1 MSSFRDDDDD
11 DDMSVSSS
19 ESIEVTLLAP
29 SHVVAVPV
37 VPSVVKAP
45 FAARRPVGLLLGPD
59 DDDVDAP
66 LPPTPPATAVR
77 PAVATDTRVAQSFI
91 VHSTRSAAAPGD
103 RQEFAGDSFYDT
115 DDYVNARSARASE
128 NVEPVDGGE
137 PAPPPP
143 ELDEEQFDVYVPPS
157 AAEQFKGDYA
167 AISLVTDDVAGGA
180 PVVAANAVPL
190 EAAAS
195 DEAPLTR
202 SQYARLYTDSEASD
216 YARLSAVADA
226 AGLRQNYGTL
236 PTPVGGGGGGG
247 GGVGDGGRVGRYQRL
262 LDDDEIEQ
270 AAGKKPLMYA
280 KLPHEGEL
288 RHSTSE
294 SAIVRNRK
302 QMDTME
308 RQARANYAALPTK
321 DDMERFRRSRTDS
334 DEREQKSSA
343 DEQKSAALSTSSPN
357 AFGAAALSGSGSGSS
372 GPTSPVPSAAS
383 PIGANGR
390 ANRLRRLDRRN
401 LPSISTMKN
410 GEITCEKCRTQAFT
424 EKITTGAGR
433 VMLLC
438 DACLAAFRFEQT
450 RPQMQSYGAL
460 PTSALEAQ
468 RSDLLSKIAR
478 IETTWGSQP
487 KDAPAVL
494 ELTRLQQQLTDIEGE
509 VERRKASG
517 ATASTADTSEAH
529 ARVHLYATPK
539 QAESVVAAGATL
551 RQGMSSPPPP
561 PPPADIA
568 PAPVSVSDELF
579 NERYGTLDLADFQ
592 RAKAASAA
600 TGGSMPKKN
609 KTYIVKPDAT
619 KQFAPSASQLAI
631 SLRASA
637 APASKTAATA
647 AAASPRQNPPASV
660 RPPSPRR
667 VEPAAA
673 TATVRPPSPRRVE
686 PAAVPAPAPPSS
698 GQATATVRPPSPRR
712 AEPAAAARPLAAS
725 AVYVRPQARAEPSSA
740 AGGASAPSAASPTST
755 PGLPPRSA
763 AAPVYQ
769 ALTLSSAPV
778 QAPYAVL
785 NLAASD
791 KPMF

>member
-1 MSSFRDDDDD
+1 M
-11 DDMSVSSS
+11 
-19 ESIEVTLLAP
+19 
-29 SHVVAVPV
+29 H
-37 VPSVVKAP
+37 
-45 FAARRPVGLLLGPD
+45 
-59 DDDVDAP
+59 
-66 LPPTPPATAVR
+66 AT
-77 PAVATDTRVAQSFI
+77 
-91 VHSTRSAAAPGD
+91 
-103 RQEFAGDSFYDT
+103 
-115 DDYVNARSARASE
+115 
-128 NVEPVDGGE
+128 
-137 PAPPPP
+137 
-143 ELDEEQFDVYVPPS
+143 
-157 AAEQFKGDYA
+157 
-167 AISLVTDDVAGGA
+167 
-180 PVVAANAVPL
+180 
-190 EAAAS
+190 
-195 DEAPLTR
+195 
-202 SQYARLYTDSEASD
+202 
-216 YARLSAVADA
+216 
-226 AGLRQNYGTL
+226 
-236 PTPVGGGGGGG
+236 
-247 GGVGDGGRVGRYQRL
+247 
-262 LDDDEIEQ
+262 
-270 AAGKKPLMYA
+270 
-280 KLPHEGEL
+280 LPHEGEL

-302 QMDTME
+302 QMDTMQ

-334 DEREQKSSA
+334 DEREQKKSAA

-357 AFGAAALSGSGSGSS
+357 AFGAALSGSGSGSS
-372 GPTSPVPSAAS
+372 GPASPVPSAAS

-438 DACLAAFRFEQT
+438 DACLAAFRSEQT

-460 PTSALEAQ
+460 PTSALAAQ
-468 RSDLLSKIAR
+468 RTDLLSKIAR

-487 KDAPAVL
+487 KDASAVL

-517 ATASTADTSEAH
+517 ATASTADTGEAH
-529 ARVHLYATPK
+529 ARVHLHATPK
-539 QAESVVAAGATL
+539 QAESVVAGATL

-579 NERYGTLDLADFQ
+579 NERYGTLDLGDFQ

-637 APASKTAATA
+637 APASKTAAA
-647 AAASPRQNPPASV
+647 AAAVSPRQNPPASV

-673 TATVRPPSPRRVE
+673 TATVRPPSPRRAE
-686 PAAVPAPAPPSS
+686 PAAVPAPAPATPSS

-712 AEPAAAARPLAAS
+712 AEPAAAPAPARPLAAS
-725 AVYVRPQARAEPSSA
+725 AVYVRPQTRAEPSGA
-740 AGGASAPSAASPTST
+740 AGGAASPTST

-769 ALTLSSAPV
+769 ALKLSSAPV
-778 QAPYAVL
+778 QAPYVEL
-785 NLAASD
+785 NLATSD